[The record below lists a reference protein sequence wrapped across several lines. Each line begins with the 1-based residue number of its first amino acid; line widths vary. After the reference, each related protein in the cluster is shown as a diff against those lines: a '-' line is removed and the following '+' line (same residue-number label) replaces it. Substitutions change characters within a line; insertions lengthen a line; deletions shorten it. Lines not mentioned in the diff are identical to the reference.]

1 MRMITKVLTQAFGNK
16 RMVKINLIHKLIFF
30 SFQDESVASSRSPGV
45 IISFKS
51 PFLEVSRFTS
61 YELMLTKRSLYLNFI
76 L

>member
-16 RMVKINLIHKLIFF
+16 RMVKIDLIHKLLFF
-30 SFQDESVASSRSPGV
+30 SFQDESVASSRTPGV

-51 PFLEVSRFTS
+51 LFLEVSRFTS
-61 YELMLTKRSLYLNFI
+61 YELMRTKRSLYLNFI

>member
-16 RMVKINLIHKLIFF
+16 RMVKINLIHKLNFF

-51 PFLEVSRFTS
+51 PFLEVSRFMS

>member
-16 RMVKINLIHKLIFF
+16 RMVKIDLIHKLLFF
-30 SFQDESVASSRSPGV
+30 SFQDESVASSRTPGV

-51 PFLEVSRFTS
+51 LFLEVSRFMS
-61 YELMLTKRSLYLNFI
+61 YELMRTKRSLYLNFI